1 MELPSSLPMHG
12 IMQLK
17 RPTLSGDPWRIL
29 LIELANLLGLFLTH
43 ARHAKGARATAVLFD
58 QMVRRLHFLEKMPG
72 HDGGMII
79 RRISN
84 ASRGP
89 AERPDYFF
97 LFGDQ
102 AFRGAD
108 ARNNSHLVNALDQA
122 FGCFYEHGIFA
133 LYLQLPGT
141 SIEKIDR
148 LRLTLNILARFRSA
162 VENNA
167 SITFRYF
174 GRAMAVPLIHDVQGR
189 PDPNLTVAAG
199 LNGLSSVNMRKLIK
213 QSMAY
218 LKLSYA
224 EGDAEKPAP
233 DTYNQIFSVR
243 SLRSQLIQPPAEI
256 NNLPWMQD
264 DTPVQKEDDAAGLSQ
279 KKIVGAE
286 DSVDLPFLDL
296 KLASVFELSPAY
308 LRIYL
313 NSGPVELDQA
323 IEGCFTYNY
332 AIVDP
337 NALAGHISSINL
349 ILTALERGASD
360 PVPLERF
367 ISYLHERFA
376 GLPDALTSCL
386 AVQRRAIK
394 VQIEGRTTL
403 IGMAHP
409 RLLDLVALVKER
421 MTTKHKIAAV
431 RNRTFSQNKAELMSM
446 ADVFASN
453 DAGLISV
460 KELLKECFD
469 DCFRFD
475 RRSFE
480 SRLDTFAPCANDI
493 FEMLWCILRHVP
505 QASDR
510 FAILEALPMLVN
522 RLQDK
527 KATLSF
533 LLSDLTQ
540 AAQQV
545 EVSDR
550 NAFCLATQMLLNQ
563 PHKERN
569 KSLRKTPED
578 VLALQRNLN
587 TEIIEYAAWRM
598 DTDTQSMSSK
608 FTAIRDG
615 LHRCGQMPVT
625 APPNNV
631 QPGFH
636 FLLSLEREGL
646 IFISMVKGKT
656 AQLVLR
662 RAFDYYTDLKNA
674 MYQNPF
680 FSPFLFDIISQLRVI
695 LRGMVRLGEPQD
707 LDKLKMLEQSSA
719 QLLALDVDPTF
730 VRRVKQTLQWVATA
744 IHAIQT
750 RLA

>member
-1 MELPSSLPMHG
+1 LPMDG

-17 RPTLSGDPWRIL
+17 EPTLSGDPWRIL

-72 HDGGMII
+72 HDSGMII
-79 RRISN
+79 RRIAN
-84 ASRGP
+84 ASWGS

-108 ARNNSHLVNALDQA
+108 ARSNSHLVNALDQA

-174 GRAMAVPLIHDVQGR
+174 GRAMAVPLIHDAQGR

-224 EGDAEKPAP
+224 EGDAKEPASN
-233 DTYNQIFSVR
+233 TYNQIFSVR

-264 DTPVQKEDDAAGLSQ
+264 DTPVHPEDDAAGLNE
-279 KKIVGAE
+279 KKNIGSENSGAP
-286 DSVDLPFLDL
+286 PFLDR

-313 NSGPVELDQA
+313 NSGPVELDEA
-323 IEGCFTYNY
+323 IESCFAYDY

-337 NALAGHISSINL
+337 SALAGHISSINL
-349 ILTALERGASD
+349 ILTALERGAAD
-360 PVPLERF
+360 PLPLERF
-367 ISYLHERFA
+367 ISYLHECFA
-376 GLPDALTSCL
+376 GLPDALTICL

-421 MTTKHKIAAV
+421 MNTKHKIAAV
-431 RNRTFSQNKAELMSM
+431 RNRTFSQNRAELMNM

-453 DAGLISV
+453 DAGLNSI

-527 KATLSF
+527 KAMLSF

-550 NAFCLATQMLLNQ
+550 NAFCLATQMLLNH
-563 PHKERN
+563 PHKER

-587 TEIIEYAAWRM
+587 PEIIEYAAWRM
-598 DTDTQSMSSK
+598 DTDTQSIASK

-615 LHRCGQMPVT
+615 LHRCGQMPVS
-625 APPNNV
+625 APPNDV

-646 IFISMVKGKT
+646 IFISMVEGKT
-656 AQLVLR
+656 ARLVLR
-662 RAFDYYTDLKNA
+662 RAFDDYTDLKNE

-680 FSPFLFDIISQLRVI
+680 FSPFLFDIISQLRVV

-744 IHAIQT
+744 IRAIQT

>member
-1 MELPSSLPMHG
+1 MELTSSLPMDG
-12 IMQLK
+12 VMQLK
-17 RPTLSGDPWRIL
+17 RPTPSGDPWRIL

-79 RRISN
+79 RRIAN
-84 ASRGP
+84 ASWGP

-97 LFGDQ
+97 FFGDQ

-141 SIEKIDR
+141 SSEKIDR

-224 EGDAEKPAP
+224 EGDAEELASN
-233 DTYNQIFSVR
+233 TYNQIFSVR

-264 DTPVQKEDDAAGLSQ
+264 DAPVQLKEDGAGLSE
-279 KKIVGAE
+279 KKIIGSE
-286 DSVDLPFLDL
+286 DSGAPPFLDL

-313 NSGPVELDQA
+313 NSGQLELDEA
-323 IEGCFTYNY
+323 IESCFAYDY

-337 NALAGHISSINL
+337 SALAGHISSINL
-349 ILTALERGASD
+349 ILTALERGAAD
-360 PVPLERF
+360 PLPLERF
-367 ISYLHERFA
+367 ISYLHECFA
-376 GLPDALTSCL
+376 GLPDALTICL

-431 RNRTFSQNKAELMSM
+431 RNRTFSQNRAELMNMS
-446 ADVFASN
+446 DVFASN
-453 DAGLISV
+453 DAGLNSI

-527 KATLSF
+527 KAMLSF

-540 AAQQV
+540 AAQEV

-550 NAFCLATQMLLNQ
+550 NAFCLATQMLLNH
-563 PHKERN
+563 PHKER

-587 TEIIEYAAWRM
+587 PEIIEYAAWRM
-598 DTDTQSMSSK
+598 DTDTQSIASK

-615 LHRCGQMPVT
+615 LHRCGQMPVS
-625 APPNNV
+625 APPNDV

-646 IFISMVKGKT
+646 IFISMVEGKT
-656 AQLVLR
+656 ARLVLR
-662 RAFDYYTDLKNA
+662 RAFDDYTDLKNE

-680 FSPFLFDIISQLRVI
+680 FSPFLFDIISQLRVV

-744 IHAIQT
+744 IRAIQT